1 MCNKREI
8 NEEICI
14 GECSLFGAKD
24 MIVRNTIFEDGESPL
39 KESENID
46 IYDSMFKWKYP
57 LWYSKNINVENS
69 TWFEMARAGVWYTNN
84 INIKNCAI
92 EAPKNFRRCKDIS
105 LQDVSIPN
113 AAETLWNCENV
124 ELRNVIA
131 KGDYFAMN
139 CKNMEIDG
147 LTLYGNYCFDGAEN
161 VEIRNSKFLSK
172 DAFWNSRNITV
183 YDSFISGEYIGWN
196 SENLTFVNCT
206 LESLQGLCYI
216 DNLVL
221 RNCKLLNTTLAF
233 EYSTVDAEI
242 NGNIKSVLN
251 PKSGV
256 IKADSISELIIEKDK
271 VNPDKIKIIC
281 RKED

>member
-14 GECSLFGAKD
+14 GERSLFGAKD

-113 AAETLWNCENV
+113 AAETL
-124 ELRNVIA
+124 
-131 KGDYFAMN
+131 
-139 CKNMEIDG
+139 
-147 LTLYGNYCFDGAEN
+147 
-161 VEIRNSKFLSK
+161 
-172 DAFWNSRNITV
+172 
-183 YDSFISGEYIGWN
+183 
-196 SENLTFVNCT
+196 
-206 LESLQGLCYI
+206 
-216 DNLVL
+216 
-221 RNCKLLNTTLAF
+221 
-233 EYSTVDAEI
+233 
-242 NGNIKSVLN
+242 
-251 PKSGV
+251 
-256 IKADSISELIIEKDK
+256 
-271 VNPDKIKIIC
+271 
-281 RKED
+281 

>member
-8 NEEICI
+8 NEEICT
-14 GECSLFGAKD
+14 GERSLFGAKD
-24 MIVRNTIFEDGESPL
+24 IIVRNTIFEDGESPL

-92 EAPKNFRRCKDIS
+92 EAPKDFRRCRDIS

-139 CKNMEIDG
+139 CKDMAIEG
-147 LTLYGNYCFDGAEN
+147 LTLYGNF
-161 VEIRNSKFLSK
+161 
-172 DAFWNSRNITV
+172 
-183 YDSFISGEYIGWN
+183 
-196 SENLTFVNCT
+196 
-206 LESLQGLCYI
+206 
-216 DNLVL
+216 
-221 RNCKLLNTTLAF
+221 
-233 EYSTVDAEI
+233 
-242 NGNIKSVLN
+242 
-251 PKSGV
+251 
-256 IKADSISELIIEKDK
+256 
-271 VNPDKIKIIC
+271 
-281 RKED
+281 